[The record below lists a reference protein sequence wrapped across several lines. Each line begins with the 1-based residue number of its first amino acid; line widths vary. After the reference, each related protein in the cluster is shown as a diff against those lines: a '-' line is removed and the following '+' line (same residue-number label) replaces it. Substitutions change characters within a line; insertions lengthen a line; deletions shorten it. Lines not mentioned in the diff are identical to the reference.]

1 MIRINLLPYVEKKK
15 KEDTKAELFV
25 FAGVILIFLVL
36 LGSLAAYMMIGI
48 GGLESDIEKN
58 EQQLAVLNKVVGEV
72 ETFKADKLL
81 MEKKLSII
89 QKLEENRL
97 YPVRMLD
104 QFTSLVPVKDVWFEK
119 IAEAGTE
126 LTIEGMARDSIA
138 VARFMKSLETA
149 SFIKSVDLIFSKQK
163 DLSGHKLQQF
173 TLKCITRRS
182 M

>member
-25 FAGVILIFLVL
+25 FAGVILLFLVL
-36 LGSLAAYMMIGI
+36 LGSVAAYMIVTI
-48 GGLESDIEKN
+48 GGLETDIEKS
-58 EQQLAVLNKVVGEV
+58 EQRLVVLNKVVGEV
-72 ETFKADKLL
+72 ETFKADKMQ

-89 QKLEENRL
+89 QRLEENRL

-104 QFTSLVPVKDVWFEK
+104 QFTSLVPVKDIWLEK

-126 LTIEGMARDSIA
+126 LTVEGMARDSIA

-149 SFIKSVDLIFSKQK
+149 SFIKSVDLVSSKQK

>member
-25 FAGVILIFLVL
+25 FAGVILLFLVL
-36 LGSLAAYMMIGI
+36 LGSVAAYMIMTTS
-48 GGLESDIEKN
+48 GLESDIAEN
-58 EQQLAVLNKVVGEV
+58 EQRLAVLNKIVGEV

-89 QKLEENRL
+89 QRLEENRL

-104 QFTSLVPVKDVWFEK
+104 QFTSLVPVKEIWLEK
-119 IAEAGTE
+119 IAEAGTN
-126 LTIEGMARDSIA
+126 LTIEGMAMDSIA

-149 SFIKSVDLIFSKQK
+149 SFIKSVDLISSRQK
-163 DLSGHKLQQF
+163 DLSGRKLQQF

>member
-1 MIRINLLPYVEKKK
+1 MIRINLLPYVEKRK
-15 KEDTKAELFV
+15 KEGMKAELFV
-25 FAGVILIFLVL
+25 FAGVLILFLVV
-36 LGSLAAYMMIGI
+36 LGSVAAFMTVRISN
-48 GGLESDIEKN
+48 LETDIQNN
-58 EQQLAVLNKVVGEV
+58 EQRLVVLNKLVGEV
-72 ETFKADKLL
+72 ESFKADKQQ

-104 QFTSLVPVKDVWFEK
+104 QFTSLVPVKDIWLEK
-119 IAEAGTE
+119 ISEAGAD
-126 LTIEGMARDSIA
+126 LTVEGMARDSIA

-149 SFIKSVDLIFSKQK
+149 SFIKSVDLVASRQK

-173 TLKCITRRS
+173 TLKCISRRS